1 MGFVPDMGEEVTD
14 LPFHPITGLQAIG
27 FAGSKPVWPVMGG
40 APGEGEDEGANGGDG
55 SGDGKPDRG
64 FPADTPIAE
73 MTVEEQLAY
82 FKFHDRKKSDTL
94 KAFKGL
100 TPEQAEQ
107 QAAELEEL
115 RRSKLSADELAVD
128 EARKQAESSAKAEA
142 TGKWA
147 PKLLKAVAGRFITDE
162 KQLESFLAIT
172 DAKAFIKDGEFDDEA
187 VVGHLT
193 GLFGEGRG
201 AGQQQSRQWGQSGSR
216 PPAKSAREQGLAEA
230 KRRGHIKDD

>member
-1 MGFVPDMGEEVTD
+1 MGFVPDMGEEVTV

-40 APGEGEDEGANGGDG
+40 APDPNDSDEPANNN
-55 SGDGKPDRG
+55 PDDDKSDKG

-73 MTVEEQLAY
+73 MTVEQQLAY
-82 FKFHDRKKSDTL
+82 FKHHDRKKADTL
-94 KAFKGL
+94 RAFKGL

-107 QAAELEEL
+107 QAAELEAL
-115 RRSKLSADELAVD
+115 RKSKLSADELAVE
-128 EARKQAESSAKAEA
+128 EARKQAESAAASEA

-147 PKLLKAVAGRFITDE
+147 PRLLKAVAGRFITDE
-162 KQLESFLAIT
+162 KQLNSFLAIT

-201 AGQQQSRQWGQSGSR
+201 TGQQQSRQWGQSGSR